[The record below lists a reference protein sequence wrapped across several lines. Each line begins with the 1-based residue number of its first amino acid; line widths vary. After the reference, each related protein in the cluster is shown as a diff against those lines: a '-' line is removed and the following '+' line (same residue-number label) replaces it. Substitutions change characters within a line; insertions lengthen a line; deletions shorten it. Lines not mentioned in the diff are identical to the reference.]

1 MRRPG
6 AALLRSSAIDT
17 KRRQAAA
24 LQKMRLA
31 EEKLRAREQWGQDP
45 CGAEYDRE
53 HDLGTREF
61 FDSVERYRYE
71 EYAPWMP
78 RLMGFEKFRDAR
90 LLEIGCGM
98 GSDLLQFARGGA
110 RCTGID
116 LTPRSV
122 EITRHRFGLYG
133 AGGNFMISDGE
144 RLPFRSES
152 FDVVYS
158 NGVLHHTPDT
168 AGAICEV
175 HRVLRPG
182 GVAKVMLYHRNSLNY
197 WLEIVLR
204 RGVLG
209 LEFLRGR
216 SAEEI
221 MSRVIEFSDHD
232 ARPLVKV
239 YSRKQAR
246 ELFSLF
252 KDVRVDV
259 EQLMRSELR
268 FLSPL
273 VSDKRFEEL
282 RKKIGWNVIITA
294 TK

>member
-1 MRRPG
+1 MAG
-6 AALLRSSAIDT
+6 
-17 KRRQAAA
+17 
-24 LQKMRLA
+24 LA
-31 EEKLRAREQWGQDP
+31 EEKLRAREQWSQDP
-45 CGAEYDRE
+45 CGAVYDRE
-53 HDLGTREF
+53 HELGTREF
-61 FDSVERYRYE
+61 FDEVERYRYK

-78 RLMGFEKFRDAR
+78 RVMEFEKFRGAR

-98 GSDLLQFARGGA
+98 GTDLLQFARAGA
-110 RCTGID
+110 RCTGVD

-122 EITRHRFGLYG
+122 EITRHRFRMYG
-133 AGGNFMISDGE
+133 AEGNFMIGDGE

-168 AGAICEV
+168 AGAIREV
-175 HRVLRPG
+175 RRVLRVG

-197 WLEIVLR
+197 WVEIVLR

-221 MSRVIEFSDHD
+221 MSRVIEFSDHG

-239 YSRKQAR
+239 YSRAEAR
-246 ELFSLF
+246 ELFAGF
-252 KDVRVDV
+252 RDVRVEV
-259 EQLMRSELR
+259 EQLTRAELR
-268 FLSPL
+268 VFAPL
-273 VSDKRFEEL
+273 VSPAMFERL
-282 RKKIGWNVIITA
+282 RQRIGWNVIVTA
-294 TK
+294 VK

>member
-1 MRRPG
+1 MTG
-6 AALLRSSAIDT
+6 
-17 KRRQAAA
+17 
-24 LQKMRLA
+24 LA
-31 EEKLRAREQWGQDP
+31 EEKLKAREQWGQDP

-53 HDLGTREF
+53 HELGTREF
-61 FDSVERYRYE
+61 FDQVEVYRYSQ
-71 EYAPWMP
+71 YAPWMP
-78 RLMGFEKFRDAR
+78 RLMEFEKFRGAR
-90 LLEIGCGM
+90 LLEVGCGM
-98 GSDLLQFARGGA
+98 GTDLLQFARGGA
-110 RCTGID
+110 YCTGID

-122 EITRHRFGLYG
+122 EITRHRFKLYG
-133 AGGNFMISDGE
+133 AEADFMISDAE
-144 RLPFRSES
+144 HLPFRDAS

-168 AGAICEV
+168 EGAVREV

-197 WLEIVLR
+197 WVEIVLR
-204 RGVLG
+204 RGLLG
-209 LEFLRGR
+209 FEFLRGR

-239 YSRKQAR
+239 YSRKETLA
-246 ELFSLF
+246 LFKLF

-259 EQLMRSELR
+259 EQLTRAELR

-273 VSDKRFEEL
+273 VSEGMLERLCKR
-282 RKKIGWNVIITA
+282 IGWNVIVTA
-294 TK
+294 VK

>member
-1 MRRPG
+1 MMG
-6 AALLRSSAIDT
+6 
-17 KRRQAAA
+17 
-24 LQKMRLA
+24 LA
-31 EEKLRAREQWGQDP
+31 EEKLRAREQWSQDP

-53 HDLGTREF
+53 HELGTREF
-61 FDSVERYRYE
+61 FDEVERYRYR

-78 RLMGFEKFRDAR
+78 RVMGFDQFRDAK

-98 GSDLLQFARGGA
+98 GTDLLQFARGGA
-110 RCTGID
+110 RCVGID

-122 EITRHRFGLYG
+122 EITRHRFRLYD
-133 AGGNFMISDGE
+133 AGGAFMISDGE
-144 RLPFRSES
+144 HLPFRDRS

-168 AGAICEV
+168 AGAISEV

-182 GVAKVMLYHRNSLNY
+182 GTAKVMLYHRNSLNY

-204 RGVLG
+204 RGILG
-209 LEFLRGR
+209 AEFLRGR

-221 MSRVIEFSDHD
+221 MSRVIEFSDHG

-239 YSRKQAR
+239 YSRREMR
-246 ELFSLF
+246 ELFGMF
-252 KDVRVDV
+252 KEVGVEV
-259 EQLMRSELR
+259 EQLTRAELR

-273 VSDKRFEEL
+273 VPDAVFERL
-282 RKKIGWNVIITA
+282 RKRIGWNVIVTA
-294 TK
+294 IK

>member
-1 MRRPG
+1 MP
-6 AALLRSSAIDT
+6 T
-17 KRRQAAA
+17 
-24 LQKMRLA
+24 LA
-31 EEKLRAREQWGQDP
+31 EEKVRAREQWSQDP
-45 CGAEYDRE
+45 CGAEFDRE
-53 HDLGTREF
+53 HELGTREF
-61 FDSVERYRYE
+61 FDQIERHRYR

-78 RLMGFEKFRDAR
+78 RVMGFDKFRGAR

-98 GSDLLQFARGGA
+98 GTDLLQFARGGA
-110 RCTGID
+110 SCTAID

-133 AGGNFMISDGE
+133 LKGSFMMADGE
-144 RLPFRSES
+144 RLPFASDS

-168 AGAICEV
+168 AGAIREV

-182 GVAKVMLYHRNSLNY
+182 GVAKVMLYHRHSLNY
-197 WLEIVLR
+197 WFEIVVR
-204 RGVLG
+204 RGLLG
-209 LEFLRGR
+209 GEFLRGR

-221 MSRVIEFSDHD
+221 MSRVVEFSDHD

-246 ELFSLF
+246 EMF
-252 KDVRVDV
+252 KQFRDVKVEV
-259 EQLMRSELR
+259 EQLTREELR
-268 FLSPL
+268 FLAPL
-273 VSDKRFEEL
+273 ISQSLLERLGQRV
-282 RKKIGWNVIITA
+282 GWNVVITA

>member
-1 MRRPG
+1 
-6 AALLRSSAIDT
+6 
-17 KRRQAAA
+17 
-24 LQKMRLA
+24 
-31 EEKLRAREQWGQDP
+31 
-45 CGAEYDRE
+45 
-53 HDLGTREF
+53 
-61 FDSVERYRYE
+61 
-71 EYAPWMP
+71 
-78 RLMGFEKFRDAR
+78 
-90 LLEIGCGM
+90 
-98 GSDLLQFARGGA
+98 
-110 RCTGID
+110 
-116 LTPRSV
+116 
-122 EITRHRFGLYG
+122 
-133 AGGNFMISDGE
+133 MISDGE
-144 RLPFRSES
+144 RLPFRIES

-168 AGAICEV
+168 AGAIREV

-197 WLEIVLR
+197 WIEIVLR

-239 YSRKQAR
+239 YSRKQAC
-246 ELFSLF
+246 ELFSMF

-259 EQLMRSELR
+259 EQLTRAELR

-273 VSDKRFEEL
+273 VSEERLDRL
-282 RKKIGWNVIITA
+282 RKRIGWNVIITA
-294 TK
+294 VK

>member
-1 MRRPG
+1 MAG
-6 AALLRSSAIDT
+6 
-17 KRRQAAA
+17 
-24 LQKMRLA
+24 LA
-31 EEKLRAREQWGQDP
+31 KEKLRAREQWGQDP
-45 CGAEYDRE
+45 CGAVYDRE
-53 HDLGTREF
+53 HELGTREF
-61 FDSVERYRYE
+61 FDEVERYRYK

-78 RLMGFEKFRDAR
+78 RVMEFEKFRGAR

-98 GSDLLQFARGGA
+98 GTDLLQFARGGA

-122 EITRHRFGLYG
+122 EITRRRFNLYG
-133 AGGNFMISDGE
+133 ADGDFMISDGE

-168 AGAICEV
+168 AGSIREV

-182 GVAKVMLYHRNSLNY
+182 GVAKIMLYHRNSLNY
-197 WLEIVLR
+197 WVEIVLR

-239 YSRKQAR
+239 YSRKEVR
-246 ELFSLF
+246 ELFGMF
-252 KDVRVDV
+252 RDVRVDV

-268 FLSPL
+268 FLSPM
-273 VSDKRFEEL
+273 VSDSMFDRLCKS
-282 RKKIGWNVIITA
+282 IGWNVIITA
-294 TK
+294 KK

>member
-1 MRRPG
+1 LAG
-6 AALLRSSAIDT
+6 
-17 KRRQAAA
+17 
-24 LQKMRLA
+24 LA

-53 HDLGTREF
+53 HELGTREF
-61 FDSVERYRYE
+61 FVEVERYRYQ

-78 RLMGFEKFRDAR
+78 RLMEFEKFRGAQ

-98 GSDLLQFARGGA
+98 GTDLLQFARGGA

-116 LTPRSV
+116 LTPRSI
-122 EITRHRFGLYG
+122 EITRHRFRLFG
-133 AGGNFMISDGE
+133 ADGNFIVSDGE
-144 RLPFRSES
+144 RLPFRSDS

-168 AGAICEV
+168 AGAIREV
-175 HRVLRPG
+175 HRVLRVG
-182 GVAKVMLYHRNSLNY
+182 GVAKIMLYHRNSLNY
-197 WLEIVLR
+197 WFEIVLR

-216 SAEEI
+216 TAEEI
-221 MSRVIEFSDHD
+221 MSRVIEFSEHD

-246 ELFSLF
+246 ELFRMF

-259 EQLMRSELR
+259 EQLTRAELR
-268 FLSPL
+268 VLSGV
-273 VSDKRFEEL
+273 VSEAMLNRL
-282 RKKIGWNVIITA
+282 RQRIGWNVVVTA
-294 TK
+294 IK